1 MKQRLHF
8 LMALVLA
15 LCLTA
20 PALAA
25 GFTDVPDSHW
35 ASGYIQRAYEEDWVH
50 GMGGGKYAPAGTLT
64 RAQFLTM
71 VTNAFFSDDLDKV
84 SVPDGSPW
92 YAACWSV
99 AQANGLQTGTSMER
113 LSDLTD
119 SVSRYDMAQVIVNT
133 LSGEGISA
141 SDSEARAAQAAIR
154 DWSGVPAGYRDAVS
168 GAYALGILNG
178 RNGSFDGT
186 ATMNRAEA
194 ATVLCRMDDAISG
207 AQTPDTQTPDTQ
219 KPETQKPDT
228 QTPAQNTSTPEELAA
243 EVVRLVNVERAKE
256 GLAPLGTYDSL
267 TKAAQIRAPEIVTL
281 FSHDR
286 PDGTSCFTA
295 MDQTGAKKGAYTWG
309 ENIAAGNATAAATVE
324 QWMNSPG
331 HRANILNAKFTH
343 IGVGYQHSAGSTY
356 GHYWVQMFTGT
367 NAVPDSPGTG
377 TQTPS
382 TQKPETQKPD
392 TQKPET
398 QKPDTQKPETQPPAQ
413 DASTPEELAAEVV
426 RLVNVERAKEGLAP
440 LGTYDSLTK
449 AAQIR
454 APEIV
459 TLFSHDRPDGTSCFT
474 AMDQTGAKKGAYT
487 WGENIAAGN
496 ATAAATVEQ
505 WMNSPGHRA
514 NILNAK
520 FTHIGV
526 GYQHSAGSTYGH
538 YWVQMFTGTSSVPDS
553 PGTGTQ
559 TPSTQPPSTQKP
571 DTQKPDTQLPSS
583 GEGGILFSCPT
594 ITLYPGG
601 TYSLSVLEHNM
612 RSASGV
618 TWSNESPDLLRL
630 NGNGSSVTALAERG
644 TGYLTAS
651 RNGETIRL
659 TVRIIPT
666 ADQIALSCLSTTM
679 SVDGYGSTELY
690 VFSTSRFY
698 NQDCTV
704 TWTVDD
710 PSILTLEERTS
721 SAGNPSVRFQAR
733 RTGDACITCRV
744 TMADGST
751 AEEYCFAHVR

>member
-50 GMGGGKYAPAGTLT
+50 GMGSGKYAPAGTLT

-219 KPETQKPDT
+219 TPDTQKPETQKPDT
-228 QTPAQNTSTPEELAA
+228 QTPAQNASTPEELAA

-382 TQKPETQKPD
+382 TQKPETAPPQTTP
-392 TQKPET
+392 
-398 QKPDTQKPETQPPAQ
+398 TQP
-413 DASTPEELAAEVV
+413 
-426 RLVNVERAKEGLAP
+426 
-440 LGTYDSLTK
+440 
-449 AAQIR
+449 
-454 APEIV
+454 
-459 TLFSHDRPDGTSCFT
+459 
-474 AMDQTGAKKGAYT
+474 
-487 WGENIAAGN
+487 
-496 ATAAATVEQ
+496 
-505 WMNSPGHRA
+505 
-514 NILNAK
+514 
-520 FTHIGV
+520 
-526 GYQHSAGSTYGH
+526 
-538 YWVQMFTGTSSVPDS
+538 
-553 PGTGTQ
+553 
-559 TPSTQPPSTQKP
+559 
-571 DTQKPDTQLPSS
+571 PSS

-721 SAGNPSVRFQAR
+721 SAGNPSVRFQAH

>member
-35 ASGYIQRAYEEDWVH
+35 ASGYLQRGYAEDWVH
-50 GMGGGKYAPAGTLT
+50 GMGSGKYAPAGTLT

-219 KPETQKPDT
+219 KPDTQKPDT
-228 QTPAQNTSTPEELAA
+228 QT
-243 EVVRLVNVERAKE
+243 
-256 GLAPLGTYDSL
+256 
-267 TKAAQIRAPEIVTL
+267 
-281 FSHDR
+281 
-286 PDGTSCFTA
+286 
-295 MDQTGAKKGAYTWG
+295 
-309 ENIAAGNATAAATVE
+309 
-324 QWMNSPG
+324 
-331 HRANILNAKFTH
+331 
-343 IGVGYQHSAGSTY
+343 
-356 GHYWVQMFTGT
+356 
-367 NAVPDSPGTG
+367 
-377 TQTPS
+377 
-382 TQKPETQKPD
+382 
-392 TQKPET
+392 
-398 QKPDTQKPETQPPAQ
+398 PAQ

-559 TPSTQPPSTQKP
+559 TPSTQTPSTQKP

-618 TWSNESPDLLRL
+618 TWSNESPELLRL

>member
-99 AQANGLQTGTSMER
+99 AQANGLQTGTPMER

-228 QTPAQNTSTPEELAA
+228 Q
-243 EVVRLVNVERAKE
+243 
-256 GLAPLGTYDSL
+256 
-267 TKAAQIRAPEIVTL
+267 
-281 FSHDR
+281 
-286 PDGTSCFTA
+286 
-295 MDQTGAKKGAYTWG
+295 
-309 ENIAAGNATAAATVE
+309 
-324 QWMNSPG
+324 
-331 HRANILNAKFTH
+331 
-343 IGVGYQHSAGSTY
+343 
-356 GHYWVQMFTGT
+356 
-367 NAVPDSPGTG
+367 
-377 TQTPS
+377 
-382 TQKPETQKPD
+382 KPETQKPD
-392 TQKPET
+392 
-398 QKPDTQKPETQPPAQ
+398 TQPPAQ

-559 TPSTQPPSTQKP
+559 TPSTQTPSTQKP
-571 DTQKPDTQLPSS
+571 DTQKPDTQKPDTQPPSS

-618 TWSNESPDLLRL
+618 TWANESPDLLRL

>member
-50 GMGGGKYAPAGTLT
+50 GMGSGKYAPAGTLT

-219 KPETQKPDT
+219 KP
-228 QTPAQNTSTPEELAA
+228 
-243 EVVRLVNVERAKE
+243 
-256 GLAPLGTYDSL
+256 
-267 TKAAQIRAPEIVTL
+267 
-281 FSHDR
+281 
-286 PDGTSCFTA
+286 
-295 MDQTGAKKGAYTWG
+295 
-309 ENIAAGNATAAATVE
+309 
-324 QWMNSPG
+324 
-331 HRANILNAKFTH
+331 
-343 IGVGYQHSAGSTY
+343 
-356 GHYWVQMFTGT
+356 
-367 NAVPDSPGTG
+367 
-377 TQTPS
+377 
-382 TQKPETQKPD
+382 
-392 TQKPET
+392 
-398 QKPDTQKPETQPPAQ
+398 DTQKPETQPPAQ

-426 RLVNVERAKEGLAP
+426 RLVNVERAKEGLPA
-440 LGTYDSLTK
+440 LGTFDSLTK
-449 AAQIR
+449 AAEIR
-454 APEIV
+454 APE
-459 TLFSHDRPDGTSCFT
+459 TAKLFSHNRPDGSSCFT
-474 AMDQTGAKKGAYT
+474 ALDATGASKGAYT
-487 WGENIAAGN
+487 SGENIAAGSS
-496 ATAAATVEQ
+496 TAADVVEQ

-514 NILNAK
+514 NILNK
-520 FTHIGV
+520 DFTHIGV
-526 GYQHSAGSTYGH
+526 GYCKSGSGYGH
-538 YWVQMFTGTSSVPDS
+538 YWVQMFVGTKSVPDS
-553 PGTGTQ
+553 GSTQNPGAQAGSVKSTIAEPMPAAKEPVMGPKSSAERMHMVFPSWIAVLPKGLGMGMLANLVSANTIAERTPMRVILCTVKNFFFSIGNASCCILIGYKMLSIESGTG
-559 TPSTQPPSTQKP
+559 SSGQKE
-571 DTQKPDTQLPSS
+571 LPSGRGSRVRRRTRPPRRPAGS
-583 GEGGILFSCPT
+583 G
-594 ITLYPGG
+594 
-601 TYSLSVLEHNM
+601 
-612 RSASGV
+612 RA
-618 TWSNESPDLLRL
+618 
-630 NGNGSSVTALAERG
+630 
-644 TGYLTAS
+644 AS
-651 RNGETIRL
+651 R
-659 TVRIIPT
+659 
-666 ADQIALSCLSTTM
+666 
-679 SVDGYGSTELY
+679 
-690 VFSTSRFY
+690 
-698 NQDCTV
+698 
-704 TWTVDD
+704 W
-710 PSILTLEERTS
+710 RTPACCRGRPGPRS
-721 SAGNPSVRFQAR
+721 SPPP
-733 RTGDACITCRV
+733 
-744 TMADGST
+744 
-751 AEEYCFAHVR
+751 

>member
-1 MKQRLHF
+1 M
-8 LMALVLA
+8 
-15 LCLTA
+15 
-20 PALAA
+20 
-25 GFTDVPDSHW
+25 PDSHW

-219 KPETQKPDT
+219 KPD
-228 QTPAQNTSTPEELAA
+228 
-243 EVVRLVNVERAKE
+243 
-256 GLAPLGTYDSL
+256 
-267 TKAAQIRAPEIVTL
+267 
-281 FSHDR
+281 
-286 PDGTSCFTA
+286 
-295 MDQTGAKKGAYTWG
+295 
-309 ENIAAGNATAAATVE
+309 
-324 QWMNSPG
+324 
-331 HRANILNAKFTH
+331 
-343 IGVGYQHSAGSTY
+343 
-356 GHYWVQMFTGT
+356 
-367 NAVPDSPGTG
+367 
-377 TQTPS
+377 
-382 TQKPETQKPD
+382 TQKPD
-392 TQKPET
+392 TQKPDT
-398 QKPDTQKPETQPPAQ
+398 QKPDTQKPDTQKPDTQPPAQ

-559 TPSTQPPSTQKP
+559 TPSTQTPSTQKP

-618 TWSNESPDLLRL
+618 TWSNESPELLRL

>member
-228 QTPAQNTSTPEELAA
+228 Q
-243 EVVRLVNVERAKE
+243 
-256 GLAPLGTYDSL
+256 
-267 TKAAQIRAPEIVTL
+267 
-281 FSHDR
+281 
-286 PDGTSCFTA
+286 
-295 MDQTGAKKGAYTWG
+295 
-309 ENIAAGNATAAATVE
+309 
-324 QWMNSPG
+324 
-331 HRANILNAKFTH
+331 
-343 IGVGYQHSAGSTY
+343 
-356 GHYWVQMFTGT
+356 
-367 NAVPDSPGTG
+367 
-377 TQTPS
+377 
-382 TQKPETQKPD
+382 
-392 TQKPET
+392 
-398 QKPDTQKPETQPPAQ
+398 KPDTQKPETQPPAQ

-440 LGTYDSLTK
+440 LGTYDSLTR

-459 TLFSHDRPDGTSCFT
+459 TIFSHDRPDGTSCFT

-559 TPSTQPPSTQKP
+559 TPSTQKP
-571 DTQKPDTQLPSS
+571 ETQKPDTQLPSS

-721 SAGNPSVRFQAR
+721 SAGNPSVRFQAH

>member
-219 KPETQKPDT
+219 KPETQ
-228 QTPAQNTSTPEELAA
+228 
-243 EVVRLVNVERAKE
+243 
-256 GLAPLGTYDSL
+256 
-267 TKAAQIRAPEIVTL
+267 
-281 FSHDR
+281 
-286 PDGTSCFTA
+286 
-295 MDQTGAKKGAYTWG
+295 
-309 ENIAAGNATAAATVE
+309 
-324 QWMNSPG
+324 
-331 HRANILNAKFTH
+331 
-343 IGVGYQHSAGSTY
+343 
-356 GHYWVQMFTGT
+356 
-367 NAVPDSPGTG
+367 
-377 TQTPS
+377 
-382 TQKPETQKPD
+382 
-392 TQKPET
+392 
-398 QKPDTQKPETQPPAQ
+398 PPAQ

-559 TPSTQPPSTQKP
+559 TPSPQTPSTQKP
-571 DTQKPDTQLPSS
+571 DTQKPDTRLPSS

>member
-228 QTPAQNTSTPEELAA
+228 Q
-243 EVVRLVNVERAKE
+243 
-256 GLAPLGTYDSL
+256 
-267 TKAAQIRAPEIVTL
+267 
-281 FSHDR
+281 
-286 PDGTSCFTA
+286 
-295 MDQTGAKKGAYTWG
+295 
-309 ENIAAGNATAAATVE
+309 
-324 QWMNSPG
+324 
-331 HRANILNAKFTH
+331 
-343 IGVGYQHSAGSTY
+343 
-356 GHYWVQMFTGT
+356 
-367 NAVPDSPGTG
+367 
-377 TQTPS
+377 
-382 TQKPETQKPD
+382 
-392 TQKPET
+392 
-398 QKPDTQKPETQPPAQ
+398 KPETQPPAQ

-553 PGTGTQ
+553 PGTG
-559 TPSTQPPSTQKP
+559 TQPPSTQKP

>member
-99 AQANGLQTGTSMER
+99 AQANGLQTGTPMER

-207 AQTPDTQTPDTQ
+207 AQTPGGQKPDTQ
-219 KPETQKPDT
+219 KPDTQKPDTQKPDT
-228 QTPAQNTSTPEELAA
+228 QTPAQNT
-243 EVVRLVNVERAKE
+243 
-256 GLAPLGTYDSL
+256 
-267 TKAAQIRAPEIVTL
+267 
-281 FSHDR
+281 
-286 PDGTSCFTA
+286 
-295 MDQTGAKKGAYTWG
+295 
-309 ENIAAGNATAAATVE
+309 
-324 QWMNSPG
+324 
-331 HRANILNAKFTH
+331 
-343 IGVGYQHSAGSTY
+343 
-356 GHYWVQMFTGT
+356 
-367 NAVPDSPGTG
+367 
-377 TQTPS
+377 
-382 TQKPETQKPD
+382 
-392 TQKPET
+392 
-398 QKPDTQKPETQPPAQ
+398 
-413 DASTPEELAAEVV
+413 STPEELAAEVV

-618 TWSNESPDLLRL
+618 TWANESPDLLRL

-721 SAGNPSVRFQAR
+721 SAGNPSVRFQAH

>member
-50 GMGGGKYAPAGTLT
+50 GMGSGKYAPAGTLT

-228 QTPAQNTSTPEELAA
+228 QTPAQDASTPEELAA

-382 TQKPETQKPD
+382 TQKPD
-392 TQKPET
+392 TAPPQTTP
-398 QKPDTQKPETQPPAQ
+398 TQP
-413 DASTPEELAAEVV
+413 
-426 RLVNVERAKEGLAP
+426 
-440 LGTYDSLTK
+440 
-449 AAQIR
+449 
-454 APEIV
+454 
-459 TLFSHDRPDGTSCFT
+459 
-474 AMDQTGAKKGAYT
+474 
-487 WGENIAAGN
+487 
-496 ATAAATVEQ
+496 
-505 WMNSPGHRA
+505 
-514 NILNAK
+514 
-520 FTHIGV
+520 
-526 GYQHSAGSTYGH
+526 
-538 YWVQMFTGTSSVPDS
+538 
-553 PGTGTQ
+553 
-559 TPSTQPPSTQKP
+559 
-571 DTQKPDTQLPSS
+571 PSS

-618 TWSNESPDLLRL
+618 TWSNESPELLRL

>member
-99 AQANGLQTGTSMER
+99 AQANGLQTGTPMER

-228 QTPAQNTSTPEELAA
+228 Q
-243 EVVRLVNVERAKE
+243 
-256 GLAPLGTYDSL
+256 
-267 TKAAQIRAPEIVTL
+267 
-281 FSHDR
+281 
-286 PDGTSCFTA
+286 
-295 MDQTGAKKGAYTWG
+295 
-309 ENIAAGNATAAATVE
+309 
-324 QWMNSPG
+324 
-331 HRANILNAKFTH
+331 
-343 IGVGYQHSAGSTY
+343 
-356 GHYWVQMFTGT
+356 
-367 NAVPDSPGTG
+367 
-377 TQTPS
+377 
-382 TQKPETQKPD
+382 KPETQKPD
-392 TQKPET
+392 
-398 QKPDTQKPETQPPAQ
+398 TQPPAQ

-440 LGTYDSLTK
+440 LGTYDSLTR

-559 TPSTQPPSTQKP
+559 TPSTQTPSTQKP

-618 TWSNESPDLLRL
+618 TWSNESPELLRL

>member
-219 KPETQKPDT
+219 TPDTQKPETQKPDT
-228 QTPAQNTSTPEELAA
+228 QTPAQNT
-243 EVVRLVNVERAKE
+243 
-256 GLAPLGTYDSL
+256 
-267 TKAAQIRAPEIVTL
+267 
-281 FSHDR
+281 
-286 PDGTSCFTA
+286 
-295 MDQTGAKKGAYTWG
+295 
-309 ENIAAGNATAAATVE
+309 
-324 QWMNSPG
+324 
-331 HRANILNAKFTH
+331 
-343 IGVGYQHSAGSTY
+343 
-356 GHYWVQMFTGT
+356 
-367 NAVPDSPGTG
+367 
-377 TQTPS
+377 
-382 TQKPETQKPD
+382 
-392 TQKPET
+392 
-398 QKPDTQKPETQPPAQ
+398 
-413 DASTPEELAAEVV
+413 STPEELAAEVV

-559 TPSTQPPSTQKP
+559 TPSTQTPSTQKP

>member
-50 GMGGGKYAPAGTLT
+50 GMGSGKYAPAGTLT

-207 AQTPDTQTPDTQ
+207 AQTPDTQ
-219 KPETQKPDT
+219 KPD
-228 QTPAQNTSTPEELAA
+228 
-243 EVVRLVNVERAKE
+243 
-256 GLAPLGTYDSL
+256 
-267 TKAAQIRAPEIVTL
+267 
-281 FSHDR
+281 
-286 PDGTSCFTA
+286 
-295 MDQTGAKKGAYTWG
+295 
-309 ENIAAGNATAAATVE
+309 
-324 QWMNSPG
+324 
-331 HRANILNAKFTH
+331 
-343 IGVGYQHSAGSTY
+343 
-356 GHYWVQMFTGT
+356 
-367 NAVPDSPGTG
+367 
-377 TQTPS
+377 
-382 TQKPETQKPD
+382 
-392 TQKPET
+392 T

-440 LGTYDSLTK
+440 LGTYDSLTR

-559 TPSTQPPSTQKP
+559 PPSTQKP

-618 TWSNESPDLLRL
+618 TWANESPELLRL

-666 ADQIALSCLSTTM
+666 ADQIVLSCLSTTM

>member
-219 KPETQKPDT
+219 KPETQTPET
-228 QTPAQNTSTPEELAA
+228 QAPAQNT
-243 EVVRLVNVERAKE
+243 
-256 GLAPLGTYDSL
+256 
-267 TKAAQIRAPEIVTL
+267 
-281 FSHDR
+281 
-286 PDGTSCFTA
+286 
-295 MDQTGAKKGAYTWG
+295 
-309 ENIAAGNATAAATVE
+309 
-324 QWMNSPG
+324 
-331 HRANILNAKFTH
+331 
-343 IGVGYQHSAGSTY
+343 
-356 GHYWVQMFTGT
+356 
-367 NAVPDSPGTG
+367 
-377 TQTPS
+377 
-382 TQKPETQKPD
+382 
-392 TQKPET
+392 
-398 QKPDTQKPETQPPAQ
+398 
-413 DASTPEELAAEVV
+413 STPEELAAEVV

-559 TPSTQPPSTQKP
+559 TPSTQTPSTQKP

-618 TWSNESPDLLRL
+618 TWSNESPELLRL

-644 TGYLTAS
+644 TGYLVAS

>member
-219 KPETQKPDT
+219 TPDTQKPETQKPDT
-228 QTPAQNTSTPEELAA
+228 QTPAQN
-243 EVVRLVNVERAKE
+243 
-256 GLAPLGTYDSL
+256 
-267 TKAAQIRAPEIVTL
+267 
-281 FSHDR
+281 
-286 PDGTSCFTA
+286 
-295 MDQTGAKKGAYTWG
+295 
-309 ENIAAGNATAAATVE
+309 
-324 QWMNSPG
+324 
-331 HRANILNAKFTH
+331 
-343 IGVGYQHSAGSTY
+343 
-356 GHYWVQMFTGT
+356 
-367 NAVPDSPGTG
+367 
-377 TQTPS
+377 
-382 TQKPETQKPD
+382 
-392 TQKPET
+392 
-398 QKPDTQKPETQPPAQ
+398 
-413 DASTPEELAAEVV
+413 ASTPEELAAEVV

-559 TPSTQPPSTQKP
+559 TPSTQTPSTQKP
-571 DTQKPDTQLPSS
+571 DTQKPDTQPPSS

-618 TWSNESPDLLRL
+618 TWANESPDLLRL
-630 NGNGSSVTALAERG
+630 NGNGSSVTALVERG

>member
-50 GMGGGKYAPAGTLT
+50 GMGSGKYAPAGTLT

-207 AQTPDTQTPDTQ
+207 AQTPDTQTPDTQTPDTQTPDTQ

-382 TQKPETQKPD
+382 TQKPD
-392 TQKPET
+392 TAPPQTTP
-398 QKPDTQKPETQPPAQ
+398 TQP
-413 DASTPEELAAEVV
+413 
-426 RLVNVERAKEGLAP
+426 
-440 LGTYDSLTK
+440 
-449 AAQIR
+449 
-454 APEIV
+454 
-459 TLFSHDRPDGTSCFT
+459 
-474 AMDQTGAKKGAYT
+474 
-487 WGENIAAGN
+487 
-496 ATAAATVEQ
+496 
-505 WMNSPGHRA
+505 
-514 NILNAK
+514 
-520 FTHIGV
+520 
-526 GYQHSAGSTYGH
+526 
-538 YWVQMFTGTSSVPDS
+538 
-553 PGTGTQ
+553 
-559 TPSTQPPSTQKP
+559 
-571 DTQKPDTQLPSS
+571 PSS

>member
-99 AQANGLQTGTSMER
+99 AQANGLQTGTPMER

-219 KPETQKPDT
+219 TPDTQKPETQKPDT
-228 QTPAQNTSTPEELAA
+228 QKPETQKPDTQPPAQDASTPEELAA

-392 TQKPET
+392 TQKP
-398 QKPDTQKPETQPPAQ
+398 DTQP
-413 DASTPEELAAEVV
+413 
-426 RLVNVERAKEGLAP
+426 
-440 LGTYDSLTK
+440 
-449 AAQIR
+449 
-454 APEIV
+454 
-459 TLFSHDRPDGTSCFT
+459 
-474 AMDQTGAKKGAYT
+474 
-487 WGENIAAGN
+487 
-496 ATAAATVEQ
+496 
-505 WMNSPGHRA
+505 
-514 NILNAK
+514 
-520 FTHIGV
+520 
-526 GYQHSAGSTYGH
+526 
-538 YWVQMFTGTSSVPDS
+538 
-553 PGTGTQ
+553 
-559 TPSTQPPSTQKP
+559 
-571 DTQKPDTQLPSS
+571 PSS

-618 TWSNESPDLLRL
+618 TWSNESPELLRL

-721 SAGNPSVRFQAR
+721 SAGNPSVRFQAH

>member
-50 GMGGGKYAPAGTLT
+50 GMGSGKYAPAGTLT

-207 AQTPDTQTPDTQ
+207 AQTPDAQTPDTQTPDTQTPDTQ

-228 QTPAQNTSTPEELAA
+228 QT
-243 EVVRLVNVERAKE
+243 
-256 GLAPLGTYDSL
+256 
-267 TKAAQIRAPEIVTL
+267 
-281 FSHDR
+281 
-286 PDGTSCFTA
+286 
-295 MDQTGAKKGAYTWG
+295 
-309 ENIAAGNATAAATVE
+309 
-324 QWMNSPG
+324 
-331 HRANILNAKFTH
+331 
-343 IGVGYQHSAGSTY
+343 
-356 GHYWVQMFTGT
+356 
-367 NAVPDSPGTG
+367 
-377 TQTPS
+377 
-382 TQKPETQKPD
+382 
-392 TQKPET
+392 
-398 QKPDTQKPETQPPAQ
+398 PAQ

-440 LGTYDSLTK
+440 
-449 AAQIR
+449 
-454 APEIV
+454 
-459 TLFSHDRPDGTSCFT
+459 
-474 AMDQTGAKKGAYT
+474 
-487 WGENIAAGN
+487 
-496 ATAAATVEQ
+496 
-505 WMNSPGHRA
+505 
-514 NILNAK
+514 
-520 FTHIGV
+520 
-526 GYQHSAGSTYGH
+526 
-538 YWVQMFTGTSSVPDS
+538 
-553 PGTGTQ
+553 
-559 TPSTQPPSTQKP
+559 
-571 DTQKPDTQLPSS
+571 
-583 GEGGILFSCPT
+583 
-594 ITLYPGG
+594 
-601 TYSLSVLEHNM
+601 
-612 RSASGV
+612 
-618 TWSNESPDLLRL
+618 
-630 NGNGSSVTALAERG
+630 
-644 TGYLTAS
+644 
-651 RNGETIRL
+651 
-659 TVRIIPT
+659 
-666 ADQIALSCLSTTM
+666 
-679 SVDGYGSTELY
+679 
-690 VFSTSRFY
+690 
-698 NQDCTV
+698 
-704 TWTVDD
+704 
-710 PSILTLEERTS
+710 
-721 SAGNPSVRFQAR
+721 
-733 RTGDACITCRV
+733 
-744 TMADGST
+744 
-751 AEEYCFAHVR
+751 

>member
-50 GMGGGKYAPAGTLT
+50 GMGSGKYAPAGTLT

-219 KPETQKPDT
+219 T
-228 QTPAQNTSTPEELAA
+228 
-243 EVVRLVNVERAKE
+243 
-256 GLAPLGTYDSL
+256 
-267 TKAAQIRAPEIVTL
+267 
-281 FSHDR
+281 
-286 PDGTSCFTA
+286 
-295 MDQTGAKKGAYTWG
+295 
-309 ENIAAGNATAAATVE
+309 
-324 QWMNSPG
+324 
-331 HRANILNAKFTH
+331 
-343 IGVGYQHSAGSTY
+343 
-356 GHYWVQMFTGT
+356 
-367 NAVPDSPGTG
+367 
-377 TQTPS
+377 
-382 TQKPETQKPD
+382 PD

-398 QKPDTQKPETQPPAQ
+398 QKPDTQTPAQ

-559 TPSTQPPSTQKP
+559 TPSTQTPSTQKPDTQKP

-618 TWSNESPDLLRL
+618 TWSNESPELLRL

>member
-50 GMGGGKYAPAGTLT
+50 GMGSGKYAPAGTLT

-133 LSGEGISA
+133 LSGEGIFA

-219 KPETQKPDT
+219 KPDTQKPDT
-228 QTPAQNTSTPEELAA
+228 QKPETQPPAQDASTPEELAA

-392 TQKPET
+392 TQKP
-398 QKPDTQKPETQPPAQ
+398 DTQP
-413 DASTPEELAAEVV
+413 
-426 RLVNVERAKEGLAP
+426 
-440 LGTYDSLTK
+440 
-449 AAQIR
+449 
-454 APEIV
+454 
-459 TLFSHDRPDGTSCFT
+459 
-474 AMDQTGAKKGAYT
+474 
-487 WGENIAAGN
+487 
-496 ATAAATVEQ
+496 
-505 WMNSPGHRA
+505 
-514 NILNAK
+514 
-520 FTHIGV
+520 
-526 GYQHSAGSTYGH
+526 
-538 YWVQMFTGTSSVPDS
+538 
-553 PGTGTQ
+553 
-559 TPSTQPPSTQKP
+559 
-571 DTQKPDTQLPSS
+571 PSS

-618 TWSNESPDLLRL
+618 TWANESPELLRL

-659 TVRIIPT
+659 TVRIIPA

>member
-99 AQANGLQTGTSMER
+99 AQANGLQTGTPMER

-228 QTPAQNTSTPEELAA
+228 Q
-243 EVVRLVNVERAKE
+243 
-256 GLAPLGTYDSL
+256 
-267 TKAAQIRAPEIVTL
+267 
-281 FSHDR
+281 
-286 PDGTSCFTA
+286 
-295 MDQTGAKKGAYTWG
+295 
-309 ENIAAGNATAAATVE
+309 
-324 QWMNSPG
+324 
-331 HRANILNAKFTH
+331 
-343 IGVGYQHSAGSTY
+343 
-356 GHYWVQMFTGT
+356 
-367 NAVPDSPGTG
+367 
-377 TQTPS
+377 
-382 TQKPETQKPD
+382 
-392 TQKPET
+392 
-398 QKPDTQKPETQPPAQ
+398 KPETQPPAQ

-440 LGTYDSLTK
+440 LGTYDSLTR

-559 TPSTQPPSTQKP
+559 PPSTQKP

-594 ITLYPGG
+594 ITLHPGG

-618 TWSNESPDLLRL
+618 TWANESPELLRL

>member
-207 AQTPDTQTPDTQ
+207 AQTPDTQKPD
-219 KPETQKPDT
+219 TQKPDT
-228 QTPAQNTSTPEELAA
+228 QTP
-243 EVVRLVNVERAKE
+243 
-256 GLAPLGTYDSL
+256 D
-267 TKAAQIRAPEIVTL
+267 
-281 FSHDR
+281 
-286 PDGTSCFTA
+286 
-295 MDQTGAKKGAYTWG
+295 
-309 ENIAAGNATAAATVE
+309 
-324 QWMNSPG
+324 
-331 HRANILNAKFTH
+331 
-343 IGVGYQHSAGSTY
+343 
-356 GHYWVQMFTGT
+356 
-367 NAVPDSPGTG
+367 
-377 TQTPS
+377 
-382 TQKPETQKPD
+382 TQKPD
-392 TQKPET
+392 TQKPDT

-618 TWSNESPDLLRL
+618 TWANESPDLLRL

-721 SAGNPSVRFQAR
+721 SAGNPSVRFQAH

>member
-50 GMGGGKYAPAGTLT
+50 GMGSGKYAPAGTLT

-219 KPETQKPDT
+219 KPD
-228 QTPAQNTSTPEELAA
+228 
-243 EVVRLVNVERAKE
+243 
-256 GLAPLGTYDSL
+256 
-267 TKAAQIRAPEIVTL
+267 
-281 FSHDR
+281 
-286 PDGTSCFTA
+286 
-295 MDQTGAKKGAYTWG
+295 
-309 ENIAAGNATAAATVE
+309 
-324 QWMNSPG
+324 
-331 HRANILNAKFTH
+331 
-343 IGVGYQHSAGSTY
+343 
-356 GHYWVQMFTGT
+356 
-367 NAVPDSPGTG
+367 
-377 TQTPS
+377 
-382 TQKPETQKPD
+382 TQKPD
-392 TQKPET
+392 TQKPDT
-398 QKPDTQKPETQPPAQ
+398 QKPDTQKPDTQKPDTQPPAQ

-559 TPSTQPPSTQKP
+559 TPSTQTPSTQKP

>member
-219 KPETQKPDT
+219 T
-228 QTPAQNTSTPEELAA
+228 
-243 EVVRLVNVERAKE
+243 
-256 GLAPLGTYDSL
+256 
-267 TKAAQIRAPEIVTL
+267 
-281 FSHDR
+281 
-286 PDGTSCFTA
+286 
-295 MDQTGAKKGAYTWG
+295 
-309 ENIAAGNATAAATVE
+309 
-324 QWMNSPG
+324 
-331 HRANILNAKFTH
+331 
-343 IGVGYQHSAGSTY
+343 
-356 GHYWVQMFTGT
+356 
-367 NAVPDSPGTG
+367 
-377 TQTPS
+377 
-382 TQKPETQKPD
+382 PD

-398 QKPDTQKPETQPPAQ
+398 QKPDTQTPAQ

-559 TPSTQPPSTQKP
+559 PPSTQKP
-571 DTQKPDTQLPSS
+571 DTAPPQTTPTQPPSS

-618 TWSNESPDLLRL
+618 TWSNESPELLRL

>member
-50 GMGGGKYAPAGTLT
+50 GMGSGKYAPAGTLT

-207 AQTPDTQTPDTQ
+207 AQTPDTQTP
-219 KPETQKPDT
+219 ET

-267 TKAAQIRAPEIVTL
+267 TRAAQIRAPEIVTL

-295 MDQTGAKKGAYTWG
+295 MDQTGAT
-309 ENIAAGNATAAATVE
+309 
-324 QWMNSPG
+324 
-331 HRANILNAKFTH
+331 
-343 IGVGYQHSAGSTY
+343 
-356 GHYWVQMFTGT
+356 
-367 NAVPDSPGTG
+367 
-377 TQTPS
+377 
-382 TQKPETQKPD
+382 
-392 TQKPET
+392 
-398 QKPDTQKPETQPPAQ
+398 
-413 DASTPEELAAEVV
+413 
-426 RLVNVERAKEGLAP
+426 
-440 LGTYDSLTK
+440 
-449 AAQIR
+449 
-454 APEIV
+454 
-459 TLFSHDRPDGTSCFT
+459 
-474 AMDQTGAKKGAYT
+474 KGAYT

-559 TPSTQPPSTQKP
+559 PPSTQKP
-571 DTQKPDTQLPSS
+571 DTAPPQTTPTQPPSS

>member
-228 QTPAQNTSTPEELAA
+228 Q
-243 EVVRLVNVERAKE
+243 
-256 GLAPLGTYDSL
+256 
-267 TKAAQIRAPEIVTL
+267 
-281 FSHDR
+281 
-286 PDGTSCFTA
+286 
-295 MDQTGAKKGAYTWG
+295 
-309 ENIAAGNATAAATVE
+309 
-324 QWMNSPG
+324 
-331 HRANILNAKFTH
+331 
-343 IGVGYQHSAGSTY
+343 
-356 GHYWVQMFTGT
+356 
-367 NAVPDSPGTG
+367 
-377 TQTPS
+377 
-382 TQKPETQKPD
+382 
-392 TQKPET
+392 
-398 QKPDTQKPETQPPAQ
+398 KPDTQKPETQPPAQ

-459 TLFSHDRPDGTSCFT
+459 TIFSHDRPDGTSCFT

-559 TPSTQPPSTQKP
+559 TPSTQKP
-571 DTQKPDTQLPSS
+571 ETQKPDTQLPSS

-721 SAGNPSVRFQAR
+721 SAGNPSVRFQAH

>member
-50 GMGGGKYAPAGTLT
+50 GMGSGKYAPAGTLT

-219 KPETQKPDT
+219 TPDTQKPETQKPDT
-228 QTPAQNTSTPEELAA
+228 QTPAQDASTPEELAA

-382 TQKPETQKPD
+382 TQKPD
-392 TQKPET
+392 TAPPQTTP
-398 QKPDTQKPETQPPAQ
+398 TQP
-413 DASTPEELAAEVV
+413 
-426 RLVNVERAKEGLAP
+426 
-440 LGTYDSLTK
+440 
-449 AAQIR
+449 
-454 APEIV
+454 
-459 TLFSHDRPDGTSCFT
+459 
-474 AMDQTGAKKGAYT
+474 
-487 WGENIAAGN
+487 
-496 ATAAATVEQ
+496 
-505 WMNSPGHRA
+505 
-514 NILNAK
+514 
-520 FTHIGV
+520 
-526 GYQHSAGSTYGH
+526 
-538 YWVQMFTGTSSVPDS
+538 
-553 PGTGTQ
+553 
-559 TPSTQPPSTQKP
+559 
-571 DTQKPDTQLPSS
+571 PSS

-618 TWSNESPDLLRL
+618 TWSNESPELLRL

>member
-219 KPETQKPDT
+219 KPD
-228 QTPAQNTSTPEELAA
+228 
-243 EVVRLVNVERAKE
+243 
-256 GLAPLGTYDSL
+256 
-267 TKAAQIRAPEIVTL
+267 
-281 FSHDR
+281 
-286 PDGTSCFTA
+286 
-295 MDQTGAKKGAYTWG
+295 
-309 ENIAAGNATAAATVE
+309 
-324 QWMNSPG
+324 
-331 HRANILNAKFTH
+331 
-343 IGVGYQHSAGSTY
+343 
-356 GHYWVQMFTGT
+356 
-367 NAVPDSPGTG
+367 
-377 TQTPS
+377 
-382 TQKPETQKPD
+382 
-392 TQKPET
+392 T

-440 LGTYDSLTK
+440 LGTYDSLTR

-474 AMDQTGAKKGAYT
+474 AMDQTGATKGAYT

-559 TPSTQPPSTQKP
+559 TPSTQTPSTQKP

-618 TWSNESPDLLRL
+618 TWSNESPELLRL

>member
-25 GFTDVPDSHW
+25 GFTDVPNSHW

-50 GMGGGKYAPAGTLT
+50 GMGSGKYAPAGTLT

-99 AQANGLQTGTSMER
+99 AQANGLQTGTPMER

-219 KPETQKPDT
+219 KPDTQKPDT
-228 QTPAQNTSTPEELAA
+228 QKPETQPPAQDASTPEELAA

-267 TKAAQIRAPEIVTL
+267 TKAAQIRAPEIVTI

-392 TQKPET
+392 TQKPE
-398 QKPDTQKPETQPPAQ
+398 
-413 DASTPEELAAEVV
+413 
-426 RLVNVERAKEGLAP
+426 
-440 LGTYDSLTK
+440 
-449 AAQIR
+449 
-454 APEIV
+454 
-459 TLFSHDRPDGTSCFT
+459 
-474 AMDQTGAKKGAYT
+474 
-487 WGENIAAGN
+487 
-496 ATAAATVEQ
+496 
-505 WMNSPGHRA
+505 
-514 NILNAK
+514 
-520 FTHIGV
+520 
-526 GYQHSAGSTYGH
+526 
-538 YWVQMFTGTSSVPDS
+538 
-553 PGTGTQ
+553 
-559 TPSTQPPSTQKP
+559 
-571 DTQKPDTQLPSS
+571 TQLPSS

>member
-50 GMGGGKYAPAGTLT
+50 GMGSGKYAPAGTLT

-228 QTPAQNTSTPEELAA
+228 Q
-243 EVVRLVNVERAKE
+243 
-256 GLAPLGTYDSL
+256 
-267 TKAAQIRAPEIVTL
+267 
-281 FSHDR
+281 
-286 PDGTSCFTA
+286 
-295 MDQTGAKKGAYTWG
+295 
-309 ENIAAGNATAAATVE
+309 
-324 QWMNSPG
+324 
-331 HRANILNAKFTH
+331 
-343 IGVGYQHSAGSTY
+343 
-356 GHYWVQMFTGT
+356 
-367 NAVPDSPGTG
+367 
-377 TQTPS
+377 
-382 TQKPETQKPD
+382 
-392 TQKPET
+392 
-398 QKPDTQKPETQPPAQ
+398 KPDTQKPETQPPAQ

-559 TPSTQPPSTQKP
+559 TPSTQTPSTQKP
-571 DTQKPDTQLPSS
+571 DTQKPDTQPPSS

-618 TWSNESPDLLRL
+618 TWSNESPELLRL

>member
-228 QTPAQNTSTPEELAA
+228 QKPETQKPETQKPDTQPPAQDASTPEELAA

-267 TKAAQIRAPEIVTL
+267 TRAAQIRAPEIVTL

-392 TQKPET
+392 TQKP
-398 QKPDTQKPETQPPAQ
+398 DTQP
-413 DASTPEELAAEVV
+413 
-426 RLVNVERAKEGLAP
+426 
-440 LGTYDSLTK
+440 
-449 AAQIR
+449 
-454 APEIV
+454 
-459 TLFSHDRPDGTSCFT
+459 
-474 AMDQTGAKKGAYT
+474 
-487 WGENIAAGN
+487 
-496 ATAAATVEQ
+496 
-505 WMNSPGHRA
+505 
-514 NILNAK
+514 
-520 FTHIGV
+520 
-526 GYQHSAGSTYGH
+526 
-538 YWVQMFTGTSSVPDS
+538 
-553 PGTGTQ
+553 
-559 TPSTQPPSTQKP
+559 
-571 DTQKPDTQLPSS
+571 PSS

-618 TWSNESPDLLRL
+618 TWANESPDLLRL

>member
-50 GMGGGKYAPAGTLT
+50 GMGSGKYAPAGTLT

-219 KPETQKPDT
+219 TPDTQKPETQKPDT
-228 QTPAQNTSTPEELAA
+228 QTPAQDASTPEELAA

-295 MDQTGAKKGAYTWG
+295 MDQTGATKGAYTWG

-382 TQKPETQKPD
+382 TQKPD
-392 TQKPET
+392 TAPPQTTP
-398 QKPDTQKPETQPPAQ
+398 TQP
-413 DASTPEELAAEVV
+413 
-426 RLVNVERAKEGLAP
+426 
-440 LGTYDSLTK
+440 
-449 AAQIR
+449 
-454 APEIV
+454 
-459 TLFSHDRPDGTSCFT
+459 
-474 AMDQTGAKKGAYT
+474 
-487 WGENIAAGN
+487 
-496 ATAAATVEQ
+496 
-505 WMNSPGHRA
+505 
-514 NILNAK
+514 
-520 FTHIGV
+520 
-526 GYQHSAGSTYGH
+526 
-538 YWVQMFTGTSSVPDS
+538 
-553 PGTGTQ
+553 
-559 TPSTQPPSTQKP
+559 
-571 DTQKPDTQLPSS
+571 PSS

-618 TWSNESPDLLRL
+618 TWSNESPELLRL

>member
-50 GMGGGKYAPAGTLT
+50 GMGSGKYAPAGTLT

-219 KPETQKPDT
+219 KPD
-228 QTPAQNTSTPEELAA
+228 
-243 EVVRLVNVERAKE
+243 
-256 GLAPLGTYDSL
+256 
-267 TKAAQIRAPEIVTL
+267 
-281 FSHDR
+281 
-286 PDGTSCFTA
+286 
-295 MDQTGAKKGAYTWG
+295 
-309 ENIAAGNATAAATVE
+309 
-324 QWMNSPG
+324 
-331 HRANILNAKFTH
+331 
-343 IGVGYQHSAGSTY
+343 
-356 GHYWVQMFTGT
+356 
-367 NAVPDSPGTG
+367 
-377 TQTPS
+377 
-382 TQKPETQKPD
+382 
-392 TQKPET
+392 T

-559 TPSTQPPSTQKP
+559 TPSTQKP
-571 DTQKPDTQLPSS
+571 ETQKPDTQLPSS

-721 SAGNPSVRFQAR
+721 SAGNPSVRFQAH

>member
-99 AQANGLQTGTSMER
+99 AQANGLQTGTAMER

-228 QTPAQNTSTPEELAA
+228 Q
-243 EVVRLVNVERAKE
+243 
-256 GLAPLGTYDSL
+256 
-267 TKAAQIRAPEIVTL
+267 
-281 FSHDR
+281 
-286 PDGTSCFTA
+286 
-295 MDQTGAKKGAYTWG
+295 
-309 ENIAAGNATAAATVE
+309 
-324 QWMNSPG
+324 
-331 HRANILNAKFTH
+331 
-343 IGVGYQHSAGSTY
+343 
-356 GHYWVQMFTGT
+356 
-367 NAVPDSPGTG
+367 
-377 TQTPS
+377 
-382 TQKPETQKPD
+382 KPETQKPD
-392 TQKPET
+392 
-398 QKPDTQKPETQPPAQ
+398 TQPPAQ

-440 LGTYDSLTK
+440 LGTYDSLTR

-559 TPSTQPPSTQKP
+559 TPSTQTPSTQKP

-659 TVRIIPT
+659 TVRVIPT

>member
-219 KPETQKPDT
+219 KPD
-228 QTPAQNTSTPEELAA
+228 
-243 EVVRLVNVERAKE
+243 
-256 GLAPLGTYDSL
+256 
-267 TKAAQIRAPEIVTL
+267 
-281 FSHDR
+281 
-286 PDGTSCFTA
+286 
-295 MDQTGAKKGAYTWG
+295 
-309 ENIAAGNATAAATVE
+309 
-324 QWMNSPG
+324 
-331 HRANILNAKFTH
+331 
-343 IGVGYQHSAGSTY
+343 
-356 GHYWVQMFTGT
+356 
-367 NAVPDSPGTG
+367 
-377 TQTPS
+377 
-382 TQKPETQKPD
+382 TQKPD
-392 TQKPET
+392 TQKPDT
-398 QKPDTQKPETQPPAQ
+398 QKPDTQKPDTQKPDTQPPAQ

-559 TPSTQPPSTQKP
+559 TPSTQTPSTQKP

-733 RTGDACITCRV
+733 RTGDTCITCRV

>member
-219 KPETQKPDT
+219 TPD
-228 QTPAQNTSTPEELAA
+228 
-243 EVVRLVNVERAKE
+243 
-256 GLAPLGTYDSL
+256 
-267 TKAAQIRAPEIVTL
+267 
-281 FSHDR
+281 
-286 PDGTSCFTA
+286 
-295 MDQTGAKKGAYTWG
+295 
-309 ENIAAGNATAAATVE
+309 
-324 QWMNSPG
+324 
-331 HRANILNAKFTH
+331 
-343 IGVGYQHSAGSTY
+343 
-356 GHYWVQMFTGT
+356 
-367 NAVPDSPGTG
+367 
-377 TQTPS
+377 

-392 TQKPET
+392 T

-559 TPSTQPPSTQKP
+559 TPSTQTPSTQKP
-571 DTQKPDTQLPSS
+571 DTQKPDTQKPDTQPPSS

-618 TWSNESPDLLRL
+618 TWANESPELLRL

>member
-50 GMGGGKYAPAGTLT
+50 GMGSGKYAPAGTLT

-219 KPETQKPDT
+219 T
-228 QTPAQNTSTPEELAA
+228 
-243 EVVRLVNVERAKE
+243 
-256 GLAPLGTYDSL
+256 
-267 TKAAQIRAPEIVTL
+267 
-281 FSHDR
+281 
-286 PDGTSCFTA
+286 
-295 MDQTGAKKGAYTWG
+295 
-309 ENIAAGNATAAATVE
+309 
-324 QWMNSPG
+324 
-331 HRANILNAKFTH
+331 
-343 IGVGYQHSAGSTY
+343 
-356 GHYWVQMFTGT
+356 
-367 NAVPDSPGTG
+367 
-377 TQTPS
+377 
-382 TQKPETQKPD
+382 PD

-398 QKPDTQKPETQPPAQ
+398 QKPDTQTPAQ

-559 TPSTQPPSTQKP
+559 TPSTQTPSTQKP

-679 SVDGYGSTELY
+679 SVDGYGYTELY
-690 VFSTSRFY
+690 VFFTSRFY

>member
-207 AQTPDTQTPDTQ
+207 AQTPDTQ
-219 KPETQKPDT
+219 
-228 QTPAQNTSTPEELAA
+228 
-243 EVVRLVNVERAKE
+243 
-256 GLAPLGTYDSL
+256 
-267 TKAAQIRAPEIVTL
+267 
-281 FSHDR
+281 
-286 PDGTSCFTA
+286 
-295 MDQTGAKKGAYTWG
+295 
-309 ENIAAGNATAAATVE
+309 
-324 QWMNSPG
+324 
-331 HRANILNAKFTH
+331 
-343 IGVGYQHSAGSTY
+343 
-356 GHYWVQMFTGT
+356 
-367 NAVPDSPGTG
+367 
-377 TQTPS
+377 
-382 TQKPETQKPD
+382 KPD
-392 TQKPET
+392 TQKP
-398 QKPDTQKPETQPPAQ
+398 DTQPPAQ

-559 TPSTQPPSTQKP
+559 TPSTQTPSTQKP
-571 DTQKPDTQLPSS
+571 DTQKPDTQPPSS

-618 TWSNESPDLLRL
+618 TWANESPDLLRL
-630 NGNGSSVTALAERG
+630 NGNGSSVTALVERG

-721 SAGNPSVRFQAR
+721 SAGNPSVRFQAH

>member
-50 GMGGGKYAPAGTLT
+50 GMGSGKYAPAGTLT

-219 KPETQKPDT
+219 TPDTQKPETQKPDT

-295 MDQTGAKKGAYTWG
+295 MDQTGA
-309 ENIAAGNATAAATVE
+309 
-324 QWMNSPG
+324 
-331 HRANILNAKFTH
+331 
-343 IGVGYQHSAGSTY
+343 
-356 GHYWVQMFTGT
+356 
-367 NAVPDSPGTG
+367 
-377 TQTPS
+377 
-382 TQKPETQKPD
+382 
-392 TQKPET
+392 
-398 QKPDTQKPETQPPAQ
+398 
-413 DASTPEELAAEVV
+413 
-426 RLVNVERAKEGLAP
+426 
-440 LGTYDSLTK
+440 TK
-449 AAQIR
+449 
-454 APEIV
+454 V
-459 TLFSHDRPDGTSCFT
+459 
-474 AMDQTGAKKGAYT
+474 AYT

-559 TPSTQPPSTQKP
+559 TPSTQTPSTQKP
-571 DTQKPDTQLPSS
+571 DTAPPQTTPTQPPSS

-618 TWSNESPDLLRL
+618 TWANESPELLRL